1 MPKMCFSYPS
11 AIGDSGALPP
21 VRGSRVCFS
30 YSDDVPQD
38 IGNRGVVRPV
48 HDSKLCFSYQAD
60 IPLGIG
66 NRDAAPPAPSVRRMA
81 GGSCFRY

>member
-21 VRGSRVCFS
+21 LRGSRVFS
-30 YSDDVPQD
+30 YPDDALPG
-38 IGNRGVVRPV
+38 IGNRSVVQPV
-48 HDSKLCFSYQAD
+48 RDSKLCFSYQAD